1 VTQLAI
7 SAARQKCRSQLIEF
21 DQTTMANMTAALDAV
36 CKRIPPEKDSH
47 EVRKRI
53 ADAMVAC
60 AKSGRRTLVI
70 SKTSGRKLC
79 RRLTG
84 RRVFIGSVSDDC
96 LVLNRPAP
104 PRRGAV

>member
-1 VTQLAI
+1 M
-7 SAARQKCRSQLIEF
+7 LIEF

-60 AKSGRRTLVI
+60 AKSGRRTLVDFVAPRAVADPDVAAR
-70 SKTSGRKLC
+70 SRNTKYP
-79 RRLTG
+79 
-84 RRVFIGSVSDDC
+84 
-96 LVLNRPAP
+96 NRAAIAP
-104 PRRGAV
+104 LLKF

>member
-60 AKSGRRTLVI
+60 AKSGRRTLVDFQNVG
-70 SKTSGRKLC
+70 SKTLQEINRPPSFHWFGL
-79 RRLTG
+79 RRLL
-84 RRVFIGSVSDDC
+84 GSK
-96 LVLNRPAP
+96 
-104 PRRGAV
+104 

>member
-1 VTQLAI
+1 M
-7 SAARQKCRSQLIEF
+7 LIEF

-60 AKSGRRTLVI
+60 AKSGRRTLVDFQNVG
-70 SKTSGRKLC
+70 SKTLQEIMPKTLD
-79 RRLTG
+79 TYDPAG
-84 RRVFIGSVSDDC
+84 RRDSPPCLGCSKSIGRCTRRASD
-96 LVLNRPAP
+96 
-104 PRRGAV
+104 

>member
-1 VTQLAI
+1 MVARTVTQRAV
-7 SAARQKCRSQLIEF
+7 SAARQRVAAVLIEF

-60 AKSGRRTLVI
+60 AKSRRHTLVDFQNVGYPAGAHTAAEV
-70 SKTSGRKLC
+70 SLV
-79 RRLTG
+79 RLET
-84 RRVFIGSVSDDC
+84 
-96 LVLNRPAP
+96 
-104 PRRGAV
+104 AVWF

>member
-60 AKSGRRTLVI
+60 AKSGRRTLIDFQTVGSKTLQEINRTPRFHWFGLGLLPDFPPVI
-70 SKTSGRKLC
+70 S
-79 RRLTG
+79 
-84 RRVFIGSVSDDC
+84 
-96 LVLNRPAP
+96 
-104 PRRGAV
+104 